1 MVNAPFSPA
10 RRPILKD
17 DRRDRLARLIQNVE
31 LLHPSHEQMRR
42 SMGGFLIFS
51 PFHLVQD
58 LVSLVDP
65 RANLLLPSKARRVFE
80 IPDDAPILEMQ
91 FRREIEL
98 NQHVAETSD
107 IAGGSE
113 RAGKPPGSA
122 RPATIFATCFLC
134 S

>member
-1 MVNAPFSPA
+1 
-10 RRPILKD
+10 
-17 DRRDRLARLIQNVE
+17 
-31 LLHPSHEQMRR
+31 
-42 SMGGFLIFS
+42 MGGFLIFS
-51 PFHLVQD
+51 PFYLVQD

-113 RAGKPPGSA
+113 RAAKPPGSA
-122 RPATIFATCFLC
+122 RPAIFATCFLC
-134 S
+134 LERGNIPGLPPRLK

>member
-51 PFHLVQD
+51 
-58 LVSLVDP
+58 
-65 RANLLLPSKARRVFE
+65 E